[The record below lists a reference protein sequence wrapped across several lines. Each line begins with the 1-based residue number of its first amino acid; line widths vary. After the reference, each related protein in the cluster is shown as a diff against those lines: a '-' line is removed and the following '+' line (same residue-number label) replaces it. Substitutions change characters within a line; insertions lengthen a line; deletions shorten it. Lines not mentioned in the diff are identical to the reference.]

1 MFLISS
7 AQLLTFEPA
16 IPAACLRQAWH
27 FHTRTKTFRVVT
39 GEINR
44 EILRLKCYWYS
55 DPDLW
60 KQPSVTAQM
69 SNLKCGLPAA
79 RKWQTGS
86 LFWGCSQLQPLA
98 EHPSH
103 KAGSWTFRACAL
115 LRSCC
120 STATCCWITVP
131 VSEVSMVVLPTGSSI
146 CTRVWD
152 SGLCSQDCLCILHET
167 VTR

>member
-1 MFLISS
+1 MPSSWLLSQQSLQHAWGKPGTSTQGPKHLGWWPERLI
-7 AQLLTFEPA
+7 
-16 IPAACLRQAWH
+16 
-27 FHTRTKTFRVVT
+27 
-39 GEINR
+39 R

-86 LFWGCSQLQPLA
+86 LFSWGCSQLQPLA